1 MTPVL
6 AASTLI
12 VMGDVVECGVDLDGK
27 DVIFVYP
34 IVGPR
39 LGKKVMKD
47 NILGGIT
54 CPTELIEVVSSEC
67 DVSY

>member
-12 VMGDVVECGVDLDGK
+12 VMGDAVECGVDLDGK

-39 LGKKVMKD
+39 LEKKVMKD
-47 NILGGIT
+47 NILGGIA
-54 CPTELIEVVSSEC
+54 CPTELIVLSES